1 MNPIGQFDRTVDRL
15 ISRYGGKGVLTIFTN
30 GVYLDG
36 EVTRTSTNYDVNI
49 AIFDYP
55 QSMAGDKSNFGTLV
69 LEGDKQ
75 CYMQPVNKA
84 DANYESPVIKANR
97 DLIKIEGVE
106 WKILTLKEINP
117 SSANTIVYDLHL
129 RK

>member
-1 MNPIGQFDRTVDRL
+1 MNFSGQFDSTVNRL
-15 ISRYGGKGVLTIFTN
+15 LNRFGGKGVLTIYSDGT
-30 GVYLDG
+30 YSDG
-36 EVTRTSTNYDVNI
+36 EITKTATNYDVTL

-55 QSMAGDKSNFGTLV
+55 QSMAGDKSNFGSLI

-75 CYMQPVNKA
+75 CYMQPVEKA
-84 DANYESPVIKANR
+84 DPDADSINIKANR
-97 DLIKIEGVE
+97 DVIKIGNVE

-117 SSANTIVYDLHL
+117 SGVNTIVYELHL

>member
-1 MNPIGQFDRTVDRL
+1 MISQFDNTVTRL
-15 ISRYGGKGVLTIFTN
+15 LSRYGGTGVLKVFSEGT
-30 GVYLDG
+30 YLDG
-36 EVTRTSTNYDVNI
+36 EVTLTPITYDVNI

-84 DANYESPVIKANR
+84 DNNYGSPTIKANR
-97 DLIKIEGVE
+97 DLITIGSVE

-117 SSANTIVYDLHL
+117 SGANTIVYELHL
-129 RK
+129 RH

>member
-1 MNPIGQFDRTVDRL
+1 MNHIGQFDRTVDRL

-30 GVYLDG
+30 GVYSDG
-36 EVTRTSTNYDVNI
+36 EVTQTSTNYDVNI

-55 QSMAGDKSNFGTLV
+55 QSMAGDKSNFGSLI

-75 CYMQPVNKA
+75 CYMQPVQKA
-84 DANYESPVIKANR
+84 DVDADAIDIKANR
-97 DLIKIEGVE
+97 DVLKIGNVE

-117 SSANTIVYDLHL
+117 TGANTIVYELHL